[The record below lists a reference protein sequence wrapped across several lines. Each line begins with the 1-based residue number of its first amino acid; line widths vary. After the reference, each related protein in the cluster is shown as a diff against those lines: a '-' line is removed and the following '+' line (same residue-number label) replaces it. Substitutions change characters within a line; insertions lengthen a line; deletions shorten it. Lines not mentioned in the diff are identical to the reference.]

1 MHSCKPD
8 SSCGPCSRGARVW
21 LNPAVAES
29 DCCPEAV
36 ARPPVPQT
44 LLRRPRFTARSAH
57 LRAELLCMPR
67 PDGRPLHPLPL
78 CEPAGKHAGGE
89 STPARAN
96 TLRKCAAAA
105 AAPTCMDQLPES
117 RRRGRRRGRSP
128 EFRDARGR
136 ASGRTQTAGGDRR
149 VEFSGLCGTR
159 VFLQGCA
166 GSFSGTSRTI
176 TSWYKRELK
185 TRALCM
191 GPHKSMHQL
200 VFHRNCGHSA
210 NLCLFVRLFFPGPS
224 RPNVETLYSCKF
236 EVLPHSAPNGARASP
251 RIIDILVTWT
261 GPRRRLNEAGTVCSP
276 GYTV

>member
-1 MHSCKPD
+1 MLACKPD

-44 LLRRPRFTARSAH
+44 LRRRPRFTARSAH

-136 ASGRTQTAGGDRR
+136 AGERTQTAGWRSPCGVRR
-149 VEFSGLCGTR
+149 ALWDEGFFTGLCR
-159 VFLQGCA
+159 VFFRNIGDHHVLVQKRA
-166 GSFSGTSRTI
+166 ENTS
-176 TSWYKRELK
+176 SL
-185 TRALCM
+185 
-191 GPHKSMHQL
+191 H
-200 VFHRNCGHSA
+200 
-210 NLCLFVRLFFPGPS
+210 
-224 RPNVETLYSCKF
+224 
-236 EVLPHSAPNGARASP
+236 
-251 RIIDILVTWT
+251 
-261 GPRRRLNEAGTVCSP
+261 
-276 GYTV
+276 GYA